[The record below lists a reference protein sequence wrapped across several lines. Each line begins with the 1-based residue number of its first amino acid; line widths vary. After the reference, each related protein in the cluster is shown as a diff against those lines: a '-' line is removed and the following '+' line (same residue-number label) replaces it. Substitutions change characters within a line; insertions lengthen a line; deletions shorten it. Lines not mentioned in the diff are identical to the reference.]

1 MPEYLS
7 PGVYVEEID
16 SGPRPIEGVGT
27 ATAAFVGLAPAGP
40 ANRPMLVTNWSQY
53 VDTFGAL
60 EDGGGRNPHLTG
72 TYLSHSVYGYFLNG
86 GGRCYVTRV
95 VPGPTNGQTP
105 GGTAAPAL
113 QLPSRSSKALP
124 SLTITPKDGLLE
136 DLQVEIR
143 PPSDDTAL
151 DGTFT
156 LQLRMGG
163 VDESYDNVSLGKR
176 GGRNVVETVNQ
187 ASKLVTIVE
196 EAGTGTIA
204 ERMPEVG
211 SYLLKAQPAGRA
223 AAGGGDALHRRCDH
237 PQRHGR
243 IRDRRR
249 RHDGLLPRPDGGL
262 SDGRDRPR
270 RRQGGATRDDR
281 PLRADGRPRRDP
293 RPAPRSIA
301 ARGQSLA

>member
-60 EDGGGRNPHLTG
+60 EDGGGR
-72 TYLSHSVYGYFLNG
+72 
-86 GGRCYVTRV
+86 CYVTRV

-124 SLTITPKDGLLE
+124 SLTITPKAGLLE

-143 PPSDDTAL
+143 PPVRRHRTRRDVHAP
-151 DGTFT
+151 
-156 LQLRMGG
+156 
-163 VDESYDNVSLGKR
+163 
-176 GGRNVVETVNQ
+176 
-187 ASKLVTIVE
+187 AS
-196 EAGTGTIA
+196 
-204 ERMPEVG
+204 
-211 SYLLKAQPAGRA
+211 
-223 AAGGGDALHRRCDH
+223 
-237 PQRHGR
+237 HGR
-243 IRDRRR
+243 RR
-249 RHDGLLPRPDGGL
+249 
-262 SDGRDRPR
+262 
-270 RRQGGATRDDR
+270 
-281 PLRADGRPRRDP
+281 
-293 RPAPRSIA
+293 
-301 ARGQSLA
+301 